1 MYAYTYRVK
10 REALW
15 GLSDAYVNAYISRMT
30 PITLRV
36 KELREARKWSQ
47 AELARRAKVR
57 RAMLSELEA
66 GKRQRIDLAIL
77 ERLASALEVDPALLL
92 VRTPPAKPRRPRR

>member
-1 MYAYTYRVK
+1 
-10 REALW
+10 
-15 GLSDAYVNAYISRMT
+15 MT

-57 RAMLSELEA
+57 RAMLNELEA

-77 ERLASALEVDPALLL
+77 ERLATALEVDPALLL
-92 VRTPPAKPRRPRR
+92 VTTPPAKPKRRPRR

>member
-1 MYAYTYRVK
+1 
-10 REALW
+10 
-15 GLSDAYVNAYISRMT
+15 MT

-36 KELREARKWSQ
+36 KELREAKGWSQ

-77 ERLASALEVDPALLL
+77 ERLATALGVDPALLL
-92 VRTPPAKPRRPRR
+92 VTTPAPQKRKR

>member
-1 MYAYTYRVK
+1 
-10 REALW
+10 
-15 GLSDAYVNAYISRMT
+15 MT

-36 KELREARKWSQ
+36 RELRTAKGWSQ

-66 GKRQRIDLAIL
+66 GKRRRIDLAIL
-77 ERLASALEVDPALLL
+77 ERLSTALGVDPALLL
-92 VRTPPAKPRRPRR
+92 VTTPAKRKR